1 MTTTISPYLTFDG
14 NAREAMTFY
23 RDALGG
29 ELSLMAVKDTNM
41 GSQCMGT
48 DENAIMHSSLI
59 KDSLVLMASDMIGNR
74 TLQLGNNFAIS
85 VNCSSEEEINTFYKN
100 ISEGGEIIDPL
111 KIQFW
116 GALFGVVKDKF
127 GMVWMFNFDKN
138 S

>member
-100 ISEGGEIIDPL
+100 ISAGGEIIDPL

>member
-85 VNCSSEEEINTFYKN
+85 VNCSSKEEINTFYKN

>member
-23 RDALGG
+23 KDALGG
-29 ELSLMAVKDTNM
+29 ELTLMTVKDTNI

-48 DENAIMHSSLI
+48 DENAIMHASLI
-59 KDSLVLMASDMIGNR
+59 KDSLVLMASDMIGDR
-74 TLQLGNNFAIS
+74 KLQLGNNFAIS
-85 VNCSSEEEINTFYKN
+85 VNCSSEKEINTFYKN
-100 ISEGGEIIDPL
+100 ISAGGEIIDPL

>member
-23 RDALGG
+23 RNALGG

-100 ISEGGEIIDPL
+100 ISAGGEIIDPL

>member
-23 RDALGG
+23 KDALGG
-29 ELSLMAVKDTNM
+29 ELTLMTVKDTNI

-48 DENAIMHSSLI
+48 DENAIMHASLI
-59 KDSLVLMASDMIGNR
+59 KDSLVLMASDMIGDR
-74 TLQLGNNFAIS
+74 KLQLGNNFAIS

-100 ISEGGEIIDPL
+100 ISAGGEIIDPL

>member
-23 RDALGG
+23 KDALGG
-29 ELSLMAVKDTNM
+29 ELTLMTVKDTNM

-100 ISEGGEIIDPL
+100 ISAGGEIIDPL

>member
-85 VNCSSEEEINTFYKN
+85 VNCNSEEEINTFYKN
-100 ISEGGEIIDPL
+100 ISAGGEIIDPL

>member
-23 RDALGG
+23 KDALGG
-29 ELSLMAVKDTNM
+29 ELTLMTVKDTNM

-48 DENAIMHSSLI
+48 DENAIMHASLI

-74 TLQLGNNFAIS
+74 KLQLGNNFAIS

-100 ISEGGEIIDPL
+100 ISAGGEIIDPL

>member
-23 RDALGG
+23 KDALGG
-29 ELSLMAVKDTNM
+29 ELTLMTVKDTNM

-48 DENAIMHSSLI
+48 DENAIMHASLI
-59 KDSLVLMASDMIGNR
+59 KDSLVLMASDMIGDR
-74 TLQLGNNFAIS
+74 KLQLGNNFAIS

-100 ISEGGEIIDPL
+100 ISAGGEIIDPL

>member
-85 VNCSSEEEINTFYKN
+85 VNCSSEEETNTFYKN
-100 ISEGGEIIDPL
+100 ISAGGEIIDPL

>member
-23 RDALGG
+23 KDALGG
-29 ELSLMAVKDTNM
+29 ELTLMTVKDTNM

-48 DENAIMHSSLI
+48 DENAIMHASLI

-74 TLQLGNNFAIS
+74 KLQLGNNFAIS
-85 VNCSSEEEINTFYKN
+85 VNCSSEEEINTFYTN
-100 ISEGGEIIDPL
+100 ISAGGEIIDPL

-127 GMVWMFNFDKN
+127 DMVWMFNFDKN
-138 S
+138 N